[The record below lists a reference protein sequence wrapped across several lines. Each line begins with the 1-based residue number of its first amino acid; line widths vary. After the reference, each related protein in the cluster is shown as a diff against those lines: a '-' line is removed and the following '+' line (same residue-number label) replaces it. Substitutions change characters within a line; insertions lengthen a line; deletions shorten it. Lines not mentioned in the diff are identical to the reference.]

1 MCFGSLKNPENIYNS
16 LLNLLSDFLKVISI
30 ITVPHNVLSHL
41 KLSELGVLDFLVLTA
56 PFLTLVLDLCEPA
69 VHCIARLNRMKKML
83 LYIQTP
89 HPWYR
94 LVTTPILM
102 LIPAWFRDGCLY
114 SLNKTFHYLMG
125 GYCKL
130 SVCPHPFPKLSFI
143 ESQIYFLISWI
154 NFLYGSAV
162 HSLLNYYVEVSDRP
176 ITSCIGQVIHSL

>member
-1 MCFGSLKNPENIYNS
+1 MCFGSLKRILRIS
-16 LLNLLSDFLKVISI
+16 TILFLLNLLSDFLKAVIST
-30 ITVPHNVLSHL
+30 ITVPHNVLSHS

-94 LVTTPILM
+94 LVPTPILM

-114 SLNKTFHYLMG
+114 SLNKTLHYLMG

-130 SVCPHPFPKLSFI
+130 SVCPHPFPKLFYWKPNIFSHFM
-143 ESQIYFLISWI
+143 
-154 NFLYGSAV
+154 N
-162 HSLLNYYVEVSDRP
+162 
-176 ITSCIGQVIHSL
+176 